1 MNDKTLTLLGF
12 ASKSGNLS
20 NGADCV
26 KETLKK
32 HKAKLVIIAKD
43 ISDKS
48 RKEIKFFASQNN
60 TPVIDADYD
69 TDTLS
74 HATGRKGGIISVNE
88 SGFANAI
95 RGGNANGKN

>member
-12 ASKSGNLS
+12 ASKSGNIS
-20 NGADCV
+20 AGADSV
-26 KETLKK
+26 KEMLKK

-48 RKEIKFFASQNN
+48 RKEVKYFASLSN
-60 TPVIDADYD
+60 TPVMDAEYD
-69 TDTLS
+69 IATLS
-74 HATGRKGGIISVNE
+74 HATGKKGGIISVNE
-88 SGFANAI
+88 IGFANAI